1 MELWQLGQLHICRKE
16 TGSSKNRMVERTW
29 LNGLRSPLCLRD
41 LREILSPAPQI
52 AKPPPHSAGGGFHTR
67 WLAPLFHQTFEST
80 LCHCATVSNGLSA
93 NTNIWGMSSQNHPQA
108 SFAMRPSHAH
118 TWPNTKGFAI
128 MLPKLTLDTWNAC
141 AELLS
146 CSTKGLELLPMHLPA
161 LLQPLKCFEVHP
173 IHDPTSR
180 IGSLEHVASTCCA
193 RVLTHVEHEDT
204 EHHQGNSG
212 AGAAKAAN
220 TAATLTMTMTMMMM
234 VAVMIGRGG
243 GVEWVTA
250 CLITADIPSEYA
262 KQTILLYYIS
272 TQKKMWWSMMVV
284 KYQ

>member
-1 MELWQLGQLHICRKE
+1 
-16 TGSSKNRMVERTW
+16 
-29 LNGLRSPLCLRD
+29 
-41 LREILSPAPQI
+41 
-52 AKPPPHSAGGGFHTR
+52 
-67 WLAPLFHQTFEST
+67 
-80 LCHCATVSNGLSA
+80 
-93 NTNIWGMSSQNHPQA
+93 
-108 SFAMRPSHAH
+108 
-118 TWPNTKGFAI
+118 
-128 MLPKLTLDTWNAC
+128 
-141 AELLS
+141 
-146 CSTKGLELLPMHLPA
+146 MHLPA

-272 TQKKMWWSMMVV
+272 TQKKM
-284 KYQ
+284 

>member
-1 MELWQLGQLHICRKE
+1 M
-16 TGSSKNRMVERTW
+16 
-29 LNGLRSPLCLRD
+29 RSCSVAALRD
-41 LREILSPAPQI
+41 WNYYPCIFQRCYNLSNVL
-52 AKPPPHSAGGGFHTR
+52 K
-67 WLAPLFHQTFEST
+67 
-80 LCHCATVSNGLSA
+80 SN
-93 NTNIWGMSSQNHPQA
+93 IVQ
-108 SFAMRPSHAH
+108 
-118 TWPNTKGFAI
+118 
-128 MLPKLTLDTWNAC
+128 
-141 AELLS
+141 
-146 CSTKGLELLPMHLPA
+146 
-161 LLQPLKCFEVHP
+161 P

-212 AGAAKAAN
+212 VGAAKAAN

-250 CLITADIPSEYA
+250 CLITADIASEYV

-272 TQKKMWWSMMVV
+272 TQKKM
-284 KYQ
+284 